1 MRSRTKMCDI
11 ALYSLYVDVI
21 VHVQEAS
28 AKTVVFNQSV
38 MVLPPSSIPG
48 NIGPYNDGVQWY
60 IAARYEY
67 DDYSKWL
74 ASKEYQ
80 LGSGTLTTYSGGTY
94 INQPLES
101 GSTYAI
107 YIRVVWADT
116 AGVSVILV
124 KNLVIVDIGCVSF
137 QKLFVKTSDGIS
149 TYTSLPLHGMF

>member
-1 MRSRTKMCDI
+1 MYDI
-11 ALYSLYVDVI
+11 SLYSLYVDVI
-21 VHVQEAS
+21 VHVQEAN
-28 AKTVVFNQSV
+28 AETVVFNQFV

-67 DDYSKWL
+67 DGYSKLL

-80 LGSGTLTTYSGGTY
+80 LGSGTLTTYSGETY

-107 YIRVVWADT
+107 YIRVAFVDT
-116 AGVSVILV
+116 SDVSVILV
-124 KNLVIVDIGCVSF
+124 KKPSNC
-137 QKLFVKTSDGIS
+137 
-149 TYTSLPLHGMF
+149 